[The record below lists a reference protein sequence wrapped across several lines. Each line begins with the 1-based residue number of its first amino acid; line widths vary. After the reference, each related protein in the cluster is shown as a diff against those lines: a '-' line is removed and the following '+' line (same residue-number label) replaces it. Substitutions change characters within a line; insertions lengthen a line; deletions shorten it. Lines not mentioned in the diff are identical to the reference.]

1 MTANSTNTPAANAP
15 ATVTPITP
23 VAITP
28 AAIPHAPTPAPR
40 NKRRVL
46 MIAGPLVLL
55 VAAGVYWLMGGRY
68 EETENAYL
76 HQARISVASSVAGRI
91 DKVLV
96 KDNQTVKAG
105 DVLFQVDPVP
115 YRLAQAQAD
124 AAVTAARITVEQLK
138 LAYATAQANLQLNED
153 EAAYQTTERE
163 RQESLGAK
171 GVATDSNL
179 IDARHDERTALD
191 QRDLAKQAVASALAA
206 IGGDP
211 LIPTDNHP
219 AVRAAVIASAQAAY
233 NYANAVV
240 KAPADGVIYQ
250 ASSFKP
256 GQMVA
261 AGQSLFALVQTDDTW
276 VDANFKETQLEGI
289 TVGSPA
295 EITFDINPGRKIEA
309 VVAAIG
315 AGTGSEFSLLPAQN
329 ATGNWVK
336 VTQRVPVTLRFLN
349 PEDAKGLSSGVSA
362 SVSVDTGHHRSL
374 SDLLPGFLK

>member
-1 MTANSTNTPAANAP
+1 MTTPSNNPPAN
-15 ATVTPITP
+15 VTPITP
-23 VAITP
+23 IVAAPVAALTP
-28 AAIPHAPTPAPR
+28 PPR
-40 NKRRVL
+40 KKRRVL

-55 VAAGVYWLMGGRY
+55 VAAGAYWLMGGRY

-76 HQARISVASSVAGRI
+76 HQARISIAASVPGRI

-96 KDNQTVKAG
+96 RDNQTVKSG

-115 YRLAQAQAD
+115 YKLAQAQAD

-138 LAYATAQANLQLNED
+138 LAYGTAQASLQLAED
-153 EAAYQTTERE
+153 EADYQTIERQ

-191 QRDLAKQAVASALAA
+191 KRDLAKQAVASALAA

-219 AVRAAVIASAQAAY
+219 AVRAAIIAREQAAY

-240 KAPADGVIYQ
+240 KAPANGVVYQ

-261 AGQSLFALVQTDDTW
+261 AGQSLFALVQTDDIW
-276 VDANFKETQLEGI
+276 VDANFKETQLAGI
-289 TVGSPA
+289 TVGAPA
-295 EITFDINPGRKIEA
+295 ELTFDADPGRKIEA

-336 VTQRVPVTLRFLN
+336 VTQRVPVTLKLVN
-349 PEDAKGLSSGVSA
+349 PDDAAGLASGVSA
-362 SVSVDTGHHRSL
+362 SVSVDTGRHRSI
-374 SDLLPGFLK
+374 SDLLPSFLK

>member
-1 MTANSTNTPAANAP
+1 MTAISTNSPAPNPP
-15 ATVTPITP
+15 ATVTPIT
-23 VAITP
+23 AATIP
-28 AAIPHAPTPAPR
+28 APAPR
-40 NKRRVL
+40 KKRRVL

-55 VAAGVYWLMGGRY
+55 LAAGGYWLMGGRH

-96 KDNQTVKAG
+96 RDNQTVKAG

-115 YRLAQAQAD
+115 FKLAQAEAET
-124 AAVTAARITVEQLK
+124 AVNAARITVEQLK
-138 LAYATAQANLQLNED
+138 LAYGTAQANLQLAED
-153 EAAYQTTERE
+153 EAAYQTVERQ

-171 GVATDSNL
+171 GVASDSNL

-206 IGGDP
+206 LGGDP
-211 LIPTDNHP
+211 QMPTDNHP
-219 AVRAAVIASAQAAY
+219 AVRAAVIAREQAAY

-256 GQMVA
+256 GQMVS
-261 AGQSLFALVQTDDTW
+261 AGQSLFALVQTDDVW
-276 VDANFKETQLEGI
+276 VDANFKETQLAGI

-295 EITFDINPGRKIEA
+295 ELSFDVDPNRKIEA

-315 AGTGSEFSLLPAQN
+315 AGTGSEFALLPAQN

-336 VTQRVPVTLRFLN
+336 VTQRVPVTLRLVN
-349 PEDAKGLSSGVSA
+349 PDDAKGLSSGVSA
-362 SVSVDTGHHRSL
+362 SVSVDTGRHRSL
-374 SDLLPGFLK
+374 SDLIPGFMK

>member
-1 MTANSTNTPAANAP
+1 MTTSPTNPPAN
-15 ATVTPITP
+15 VTPITP
-23 VAITP
+23 AAAAP
-28 AAIPHAPTPAPR
+28 AAAPTPPPR
-40 NKRRVL
+40 KKRRVL
-46 MIAGPLVLL
+46 MVAGPLVLL
-55 VAAGVYWLMGGRY
+55 AAAGGYWLMGGRY

-76 HQARISVASSVAGRI
+76 HQARISVASSVPGRI

-115 YRLAQAQAD
+115 FKLAQAEAD
-124 AAVTAARITVEQLK
+124 AAVSAARITVEQLK
-138 LAYATAQANLQLNED
+138 LAYGTAQVSLQLAED
-153 EAAYQTTERE
+153 DADYQTIERQ

-179 IDARHDERTALD
+179 IAARHDERTALD
-191 QRDLAKQAVASALAA
+191 KRDLAKQAVASALAA

-219 AVRAAVIASAQAAY
+219 AVRAAIIAREQAAY

-240 KAPADGVIYQ
+240 KAPANGVIYQ

-261 AGQSLFALVQTDDTW
+261 AGQSLFALVQTDDIW
-276 VDANFKETQLEGI
+276 VDANFKETQLAGI
-289 TVGSPA
+289 TVGAPA
-295 EITFDINPGRKIEA
+295 ELTFDADPGRKIKA
-309 VVAAIG
+309 TVAAIG

-336 VTQRVPVTLRFLN
+336 VTQRVPVKLKLDN
-349 PEDAKGLSSGVSA
+349 AADAAGLASGVSA
-362 SVSVDTGHHRSL
+362 SVSVDTGRHRSL
-374 SDLLPGFLK
+374 SDLLPAFVK

>member
-1 MTANSTNTPAANAP
+1 MTSSSTNPAAS
-15 ATVTPITP
+15 VTPITP
-23 VAITP
+23 AIAAP
-28 AAIPHAPTPAPR
+28 AAAPVAAPR
-40 NKRRVL
+40 KKRRLL

-55 VAAGVYWLMGGRY
+55 AAAGGYWLMGGRY

-76 HQARISVASSVAGRI
+76 HQARISVAASVPGRI

-115 YRLAQAQAD
+115 YKLAQAQAE
-124 AAVTAARITVEQLK
+124 AAVNAARITVEQLK
-138 LAYATAQANLQLNED
+138 LAYVTAQSSLQLAED
-153 EAAYQTTERE
+153 EASYQTVERQ

-191 QRDLAKQAVASALAA
+191 KRDLAKQAVASALAA

-211 LIPTDNHP
+211 QIPTDNHP
-219 AVRAAVIASAQAAY
+219 TVRSAIIARERAAY
-233 NYANAVV
+233 DYANAVV
-240 KAPADGVIYQ
+240 KAPANGVIYQ

-261 AGQSLFALVQTDDTW
+261 AGQSLFALVQTDDIW
-276 VDANFKETQLEGI
+276 VDANFKETQLAGI
-289 TVGSPA
+289 TVGAPA
-295 EITFDINPGRKIEA
+295 ELTFDADPGRKIKA
-309 VVAAIG
+309 MVAAIG

-336 VTQRVPVTLRFLN
+336 VTQRVPVKLKLLN
-349 PEDAKGLSSGVSA
+349 PADAAGLASGVSA
-362 SVSVDTGHHRSL
+362 SVSVDTGRHRSL

>member
-1 MTANSTNTPAANAP
+1 MTANSGNAPAP
-15 ATVTPITP
+15 ATVTL
-23 VAITP
+23 ITP
-28 AAIPHAPTPAPR
+28 AAAAQTVPPAPR
-40 NKRRVL
+40 KKRRVL
-46 MIAGPLVLL
+46 MIAGPVVLL
-55 VAAGVYWLMGGRY
+55 VAAGGYWLMGGRY

-76 HQARISVASSVAGRI
+76 HQARIAVAAAVPGRI

-115 YRLAQAQAD
+115 YKLAQAQAD
-124 AAVTAARITVEQLK
+124 AAVNAARISVEQLK
-138 LAYATAQANLQLNED
+138 LAYGTAQSSLQLAED
-153 EAAYQTTERE
+153 EAAYQTIERQ

-191 QRDLAKQAVASALAA
+191 ERDLAKQAVASALAA

-211 LIPTDNHP
+211 MIPTDNHP
-219 AVRAAVIASAQAAY
+219 AVRAAIIAREQAAY

-240 KAPADGVIYQ
+240 KAPANGVIYQ

-261 AGQSLFALVQTDDTW
+261 AGQSLFALVQTDDIW
-276 VDANFKETQLEGI
+276 VDANFKETQLAGI
-289 TVGSPA
+289 TVGAPA
-295 EITFDINPGRKIEA
+295 ELTFDADPGRKIEA

-336 VTQRVPVTLRFLN
+336 VTQRVPVKLKLLN
-349 PEDAKGLSSGVSA
+349 PADAADLASGVSA
-362 SVSVDTGHHRSL
+362 SVSVDTGRHRSL
-374 SDLLPGFLK
+374 SDLLPDFLK

>member
-1 MTANSTNTPAANAP
+1 MTSSSTNPAAS
-15 ATVTPITP
+15 VTPITP
-23 VAITP
+23 AIAAP
-28 AAIPHAPTPAPR
+28 AAAPVAAPR
-40 NKRRVL
+40 KKRRVL

-55 VAAGVYWLMGGRY
+55 AAAGGYWLMGGRY

-76 HQARISVASSVAGRI
+76 HQARISVAASVPGRI

-115 YRLAQAQAD
+115 YKLAQAQAE
-124 AAVTAARITVEQLK
+124 AAVNAARITVEQLK
-138 LAYATAQANLQLNED
+138 LAYVTAQSSLQLAED
-153 EAAYQTTERE
+153 EASYQTVERQ

-191 QRDLAKQAVASALAA
+191 KRDLAKQAVASALAA
-206 IGGDP
+206 IGGDQQ
-211 LIPTDNHP
+211 IPTDNHP
-219 AVRAAVIASAQAAY
+219 TVRSAIIAREQAAY
-233 NYANAVV
+233 DYANAVV
-240 KAPADGVIYQ
+240 KAPANGVIYQ

-261 AGQSLFALVQTDDTW
+261 AGQSLFALVQTDDIW
-276 VDANFKETQLEGI
+276 VDANFKETQLAGI
-289 TVGSPA
+289 TVGAPA
-295 EITFDINPGRKIEA
+295 ELTFDADPGRKIEA

-336 VTQRVPVTLRFLN
+336 VTQRVPVKLKLLN
-349 PEDAKGLSSGVSA
+349 PADAAGLASGVSA
-362 SVSVDTGHHRSL
+362 SVSVDTGRHRSL
-374 SDLLPGFLK
+374 SDLLPDFLK

>member
-1 MTANSTNTPAANAP
+1 MTASSTNTPAANTAS

-23 VAITP
+23 MT
-28 AAIPHAPTPAPR
+28 APVPIPAPR

-55 VAAGVYWLMGGRY
+55 AAAGGYWLMGGRY

-76 HQARISVASSVAGRI
+76 HQARIAVASSVPGRI

-115 YRLAQAQAD
+115 YKLAQAQAD

-138 LAYATAQANLQLNED
+138 LAYGTAQSNLQLAED
-153 EAAYQTTERE
+153 EAAYQTVERE

-179 IDARHDERTALD
+179 IDARHAERTALD
-191 QRDLAKQAVASALAA
+191 KRDLAKQAVASALAA

-219 AVRAAVIASAQAAY
+219 AVRATVIAREQAAY
-233 NYANAVV
+233 DYANAVV
-240 KAPADGVIYQ
+240 KAPANGVIYQ

-261 AGQSLFALVQTDDTW
+261 AGQSLFALVQTDDIW
-276 VDANFKETQLEGI
+276 VDANFKETQLAGI
-289 TVGSPA
+289 TVGAPA
-295 EITFDINPGRKIEA
+295 ELTFDADPGRKIEA

-336 VTQRVPVTLRFLN
+336 VTQRVPVTLKLVN
-349 PEDAKGLSSGVSA
+349 PADAAGLASGVSA
-362 SVSVDTGHHRSL
+362 SVSVDTGRHRSI
-374 SDLLPGFLK
+374 SDLLPSFLK

>member
-1 MTANSTNTPAANAP
+1 MTANSTNSPAANAP
-15 ATVTPITP
+15 ATVTPITHATAP
-23 VAITP
+23 V
-28 AAIPHAPTPAPR
+28 PTPAPR

-46 MIAGPLVLL
+46 MVAGPLVLL
-55 VAAGVYWLMGGRY
+55 VAAGAYWLMGGRY

-76 HQARISVASSVAGRI
+76 HQARISVASSVPGRI

-96 KDNQTVKAG
+96 RDNQTVKAG

-115 YRLAQAQAD
+115 YKLAQAQAD

-138 LAYATAQANLQLNED
+138 LAYGTAQSSLQLTED
-153 EAAYQTTERE
+153 EAAYQTVERE

-191 QRDLAKQAVASALAA
+191 KRDLAKQAVASALAA

-219 AVRAAVIASAQAAY
+219 AVRSAIIAREQAAY

-240 KAPADGVIYQ
+240 KAPANGVIYQ

-261 AGQSLFALVQTDDTW
+261 AGQSLFALVQTDDIW
-276 VDANFKETQLEGI
+276 VDANFKETQLAGI
-289 TVGSPA
+289 TVGAPA
-295 EITFDINPGRKIEA
+295 ELTFDADPGRKIEA

-336 VTQRVPVTLRFLN
+336 VTQRVPVTLKLVN
-349 PEDAKGLSSGVSA
+349 PADAAGLASGVSA
-362 SVSVDTGHHRSL
+362 SVAVDTGRHRSI
-374 SDLLPGFLK
+374 SDLLPSFLK

>member
-1 MTANSTNTPAANAP
+1 MTANSGNAPAP
-15 ATVTPITP
+15 ATVTL
-23 VAITP
+23 ITP
-28 AAIPHAPTPAPR
+28 AAAAQAIPPAPR
-40 NKRRVL
+40 KKRRVL

-55 VAAGVYWLMGGRY
+55 VAAGGYWLMGGRY

-76 HQARISVASSVAGRI
+76 HQARIAVAAAVPGRI

-115 YRLAQAQAD
+115 YKLAQAQAD
-124 AAVTAARITVEQLK
+124 AAVNAARISVEQLK
-138 LAYATAQANLQLNED
+138 LAYGTAQSSLQLAED
-153 EAAYQTTERE
+153 EAAYQTIERQ

-191 QRDLAKQAVASALAA
+191 ERDLAKQAVASALAA

-211 LIPTDNHP
+211 MIPTDNHP
-219 AVRAAVIASAQAAY
+219 AVRSAIIAREQAAY

-240 KAPADGVIYQ
+240 KAPANGVIYQ

-261 AGQSLFALVQTDDTW
+261 AGQSLFALVQTDDIW
-276 VDANFKETQLEGI
+276 VDANFKETQLAGI
-289 TVGSPA
+289 TVGAPA
-295 EITFDINPGRKIEA
+295 ELTFDADPGRKIEA

-336 VTQRVPVTLRFLN
+336 VTQRVPVKLKLLN
-349 PEDAKGLSSGVSA
+349 PADAADLASGVSA
-362 SVSVDTGHHRSL
+362 SVSVDTGRHRSL
-374 SDLLPGFLK
+374 SDLLPDFLK

>member
-1 MTANSTNTPAANAP
+1 MTVTSTNTPAGNAP
-15 ATVTPITP
+15 ATVTL
-23 VAITP
+23 ITP
-28 AAIPHAPTPAPR
+28 ATSAPIAAPPR
-40 NKRRVL
+40 KKRRVL
-46 MIAGPLVLL
+46 MIAGPVVVLF
-55 VAAGVYWLMGGRY
+55 AAGGYWLMGGRY

-96 KDNQTVKAG
+96 KDNQTVRVG

-115 YRLAQAQAD
+115 LRLAQAQTEAS
-124 AAVTAARITVEQLK
+124 VSAARISVEQLK
-138 LAYATAQANLQLNED
+138 LAYGTAQANLQLTQD
-153 EAAYQTTERE
+153 EASYQTIERE

-179 IDARHDERTALD
+179 IDARHEERRALD

-211 LIPTDNHP
+211 NIPTDNHP
-219 AVRAAVIASAQAAY
+219 TVRSAVIAQAQAAY
-233 NYANAVV
+233 NLSNAVV
-240 KAPADGVIYQ
+240 KAAADGVIYQ

-261 AGQSLFALVQTDDTW
+261 AGQSLFALVQTDDIW
-276 VDANFKETQLEGI
+276 VDANFKETQLAGI
-289 TVGSPA
+289 TVGAPA
-295 EITFDINPGRKIEA
+295 ELTFDADPGRKIQA

-336 VTQRVPVTLRFLN
+336 VTQRVPVTLKLRN
-349 PEDAKGLSSGVSA
+349 TEDAAGLASGVSA
-362 SVSVDTGHHRSL
+362 SVSVDTGRHRSI
-374 SDLLPGFLK
+374 SDLLPSFLK

>member
-1 MTANSTNTPAANAP
+1 MTASSTNTPAANTAP
-15 ATVTPITP
+15 ATDTPITP
-23 VAITP
+23 MT
-28 AAIPHAPTPAPR
+28 APVPIPAPR

-55 VAAGVYWLMGGRY
+55 AAAGGYWLMGGRY

-76 HQARISVASSVAGRI
+76 HQARIAVASSVPGRI

-115 YRLAQAQAD
+115 YKLAQAQAD

-138 LAYATAQANLQLNED
+138 LAYGTAQSNLQLAED
-153 EAAYQTTERE
+153 EAAYQTVERE

-179 IDARHDERTALD
+179 IDARHAERTALD
-191 QRDLAKQAVASALAA
+191 KRDLAKQAVASALAA

-219 AVRAAVIASAQAAY
+219 AVRATVIAREQAAY
-233 NYANAVV
+233 DYANAVV
-240 KAPADGVIYQ
+240 KAPANGVIYQ

-261 AGQSLFALVQTDDTW
+261 AGQSLFALVQTDDIW
-276 VDANFKETQLEGI
+276 VDANFKETQLSGI
-289 TVGSPA
+289 TVGAPA
-295 EITFDINPGRKIEA
+295 ELTFDADPGRKIEA

-336 VTQRVPVTLRFLN
+336 VTQRVPVTLKLVN
-349 PEDAKGLSSGVSA
+349 PADAAGLASGVSA
-362 SVSVDTGHHRSL
+362 SVSVDTGRHRSI
-374 SDLLPGFLK
+374 SDLLPSFLK

>member
-1 MTANSTNTPAANAP
+1 MTASSTNTPAANTAP

-23 VAITP
+23 MT
-28 AAIPHAPTPAPR
+28 APVPIPAPR

-55 VAAGVYWLMGGRY
+55 AAAGGYWLMGGRY

-76 HQARISVASSVAGRI
+76 HQARIAVASSVPGRI

-115 YRLAQAQAD
+115 YKLAQAQAD

-138 LAYATAQANLQLNED
+138 LAYGTAQSNLQLAED
-153 EAAYQTTERE
+153 EAAYQTVERE

-179 IDARHDERTALD
+179 IDARHAERTALD
-191 QRDLAKQAVASALAA
+191 KRDLAKQAVASALAA

-219 AVRAAVIASAQAAY
+219 AVRATVIAREQAAY
-233 NYANAVV
+233 DYANAVV
-240 KAPADGVIYQ
+240 KAPANGVIYQ

-261 AGQSLFALVQTDDTW
+261 AGQSLFALVQTDDIW
-276 VDANFKETQLEGI
+276 VDANFKETQLAGI
-289 TVGSPA
+289 TVGAPA
-295 EITFDINPGRKIEA
+295 ELTFDADPGRKIEA

-336 VTQRVPVTLRFLN
+336 VTQRVPVTLKLVN
-349 PEDAKGLSSGVSA
+349 PADAAGLASGVSA
-362 SVSVDTGHHRSL
+362 SVSVDTGRHRL
-374 SDLLPGFLK
+374 ISDLLPSFLK

>member
-1 MTANSTNTPAANAP
+1 MTTTSSNPP

-23 VAITP
+23 AVAAP
-28 AAIPHAPTPAPR
+28 AAAPTPPPR
-40 NKRRVL
+40 KKRRVL

-55 VAAGVYWLMGGRY
+55 LAAGGYWLMGGRY

-76 HQARISVASSVAGRI
+76 HQARISVASSVPGRI
-91 DKVLV
+91 DKVFV
-96 KDNQTVKAG
+96 KDNQTVKTG

-115 YRLAQAQAD
+115 FKLAQAQAD
-124 AAVTAARITVEQLK
+124 AAVTAARISVEQLK
-138 LAYATAQANLQLNED
+138 LAYATAQANLQLAKD
-153 EAAYQTTERE
+153 EADYQSIERQ

-191 QRDLAKQAVASALAA
+191 KRDLAEQAVASALAA

-219 AVRAAVIASAQAAY
+219 AVRSAIIAREQAAY

-240 KAPADGVIYQ
+240 KAPANGVIYQ

-261 AGQSLFALVQTDDTW
+261 AGQSLFALVQTDDIW
-276 VDANFKETQLEGI
+276 VDANFKETQLAGI
-289 TVGSPA
+289 YVGAPA
-295 EITFDINPGRKIEA
+295 ELTFDADPGRTLKA
-309 VVAAIG
+309 TVAAIG

-336 VTQRVPVTLRFLN
+336 VTQRVPVTLRLDN
-349 PEDAKGLSSGVSA
+349 PADVAGLASGVSA
-362 SVSVDTGHHRSL
+362 SVSVDTGRHRSL
-374 SDLLPGFLK
+374 SDLLPDFLK

>member
-1 MTANSTNTPAANAP
+1 MTAISTNSPAPNPP
-15 ATVTPITP
+15 ATVTPIT
-23 VAITP
+23 AATIP
-28 AAIPHAPTPAPR
+28 APAPR
-40 NKRRVL
+40 KKRRVL

-55 VAAGVYWLMGGRY
+55 LAAGGYWLMGGRY

-96 KDNQTVKAG
+96 RDNQTVKVG

-115 YRLAQAQAD
+115 FKLAQAEAET
-124 AAVTAARITVEQLK
+124 AVNAARITVEQLK
-138 LAYATAQANLQLNED
+138 LAYGTAQANLQLAED
-153 EAAYQTTERE
+153 EAAYQTVERQ

-171 GVATDSNL
+171 GVASDSNL
-179 IDARHDERTALD
+179 IDARHDERTAQD

-206 IGGDP
+206 LGGDP
-211 LIPTDNHP
+211 QMPTDNHP
-219 AVRAAVIASAQAAY
+219 AVRAAVIAREQAAY

-256 GQMVA
+256 GQMVS
-261 AGQSLFALVQTDDTW
+261 AGQSLFALVQTDDVW
-276 VDANFKETQLEGI
+276 VDANFKETQLAGI

-295 EITFDINPGRKIEA
+295 ELSFDVDPNRKIEA

-315 AGTGSEFSLLPAQN
+315 AGTGSEFALLPAQN

-336 VTQRVPVTLRFLN
+336 VTQRVPVILRLVN
-349 PEDAKGLSSGVSA
+349 PDDAKGLSSGVSA
-362 SVSVDTGHHRSL
+362 SVSVDTGRHRSL
-374 SDLLPGFLK
+374 SDLIPGFLK

>member
-1 MTANSTNTPAANAP
+1 MTANSTNSPAANAP
-15 ATVTPITP
+15 ATVTPITNATAP
-23 VAITP
+23 V
-28 AAIPHAPTPAPR
+28 PTPAPR
-40 NKRRVL
+40 IKRRVL
-46 MIAGPLVLL
+46 MVAGPLVLL
-55 VAAGVYWLMGGRY
+55 VAAGAYWLMGGRY

-76 HQARISVASSVAGRI
+76 HQARISVASSVPGRI

-96 KDNQTVKAG
+96 RDNQTVKAG

-115 YRLAQAQAD
+115 YKLAQAQAD

-138 LAYATAQANLQLNED
+138 LAYGTAQSSLQLTED
-153 EAAYQTTERE
+153 EAAYQTVERE

-191 QRDLAKQAVASALAA
+191 KRDLAKQAVASALAA

-219 AVRAAVIASAQAAY
+219 AVRSAIIAREQAAY

-240 KAPADGVIYQ
+240 KAPANGVIYQ

-261 AGQSLFALVQTDDTW
+261 AGQSLFALVQTDDIW
-276 VDANFKETQLEGI
+276 VDANFKETQLAGI
-289 TVGSPA
+289 TVGAPA
-295 EITFDINPGRKIEA
+295 ELTFDADPGRKIEA

-336 VTQRVPVTLRFLN
+336 VTQRVPVTLKLTN
-349 PEDAKGLSSGVSA
+349 PEDAAGLASGVSA
-362 SVSVDTGHHRSL
+362 SVAVDTGRHRSI
-374 SDLLPGFLK
+374 SDLLPSFLK

>member
-1 MTANSTNTPAANAP
+1 MTASSTNTPAANTAP

-23 VAITP
+23 MT
-28 AAIPHAPTPAPR
+28 APVPIPAPR

-55 VAAGVYWLMGGRY
+55 ITAGGYWLMGGRY

-76 HQARISVASSVAGRI
+76 HQARIAVASSVPGRI

-138 LAYATAQANLQLNED
+138 LAYGTAQSNVQLAED
-153 EAAYQTTERE
+153 EAAYQTVERE

-179 IDARHDERTALD
+179 IDARHEERTALD
-191 QRDLAKQAVASALAA
+191 KRDLAKQAVASALAA

-219 AVRAAVIASAQAAY
+219 AVRAAVIAREQAAY

-240 KAPADGVIYQ
+240 KAPANGVIYQ

-261 AGQSLFALVQTDDTW
+261 AGQSLFALVQTDDIW
-276 VDANFKETQLEGI
+276 VDANFKETQLAGI
-289 TVGSPA
+289 TVGAPA
-295 EITFDINPGRKIEA
+295 ELTFDADPGRKIEA

-336 VTQRVPVTLRFLN
+336 VTQRVPVTLKLVN
-349 PEDAKGLSSGVSA
+349 PADAAGLASGVSA
-362 SVSVDTGHHRSL
+362 SVSVDTGRHRSI
-374 SDLLPGFLK
+374 SDLLPSFLK

>member
-1 MTANSTNTPAANAP
+1 MTASSTNTPAANTAP

-23 VAITP
+23 MT
-28 AAIPHAPTPAPR
+28 APVPIPAPR

-55 VAAGVYWLMGGRY
+55 AAAGGYWLMGGRY

-76 HQARISVASSVAGRI
+76 HQARIAVASSVPGRI

-115 YRLAQAQAD
+115 YKLAQAQAD

-138 LAYATAQANLQLNED
+138 LAYGTAQSNLQLAED
-153 EAAYQTTERE
+153 EAAYQTVERE

-179 IDARHDERTALD
+179 IDARHAERTALD
-191 QRDLAKQAVASALAA
+191 KRDLAKQAVASALAA

-219 AVRAAVIASAQAAY
+219 AVRATVIAREQAAY
-233 NYANAVV
+233 DYANAVV
-240 KAPADGVIYQ
+240 KAPANGVIYQ

-261 AGQSLFALVQTDDTW
+261 AGQSLFALVQTDDIW
-276 VDANFKETQLEGI
+276 VDANFKETQLAGI
-289 TVGSPA
+289 TVGAPA
-295 EITFDINPGRKIEA
+295 ELTFDADPGRKIEA

-336 VTQRVPVTLRFLN
+336 VTQRVPVTLKLVN
-349 PEDAKGLSSGVSA
+349 PADAAGLASGVSA
-362 SVSVDTGHHRSL
+362 SVSVDTGRHRSI
-374 SDLLPGFLK
+374 SDLLPSFLK

>member
-1 MTANSTNTPAANAP
+1 MTASSTNTPAANTAA
-15 ATVTPITP
+15 ATVTPLPPMT
-23 VAITP
+23 AQ
-28 AAIPHAPTPAPR
+28 APR

-55 VAAGVYWLMGGRY
+55 AAAGGYWLMGGRY

-76 HQARISVASSVAGRI
+76 HQARIAVASSVPGRI

-115 YRLAQAQAD
+115 YKLAQAQAD

-138 LAYATAQANLQLNED
+138 LAYGTAQSNLQLAED
-153 EAAYQTTERE
+153 EAAYQTVERE

-179 IDARHDERTALD
+179 IDARHAERTALD
-191 QRDLAKQAVASALAA
+191 KRDLAKQAVASALAA

-219 AVRAAVIASAQAAY
+219 AVRATVIAREQAAY
-233 NYANAVV
+233 DYANAVV
-240 KAPADGVIYQ
+240 KAPANGVIYQ

-261 AGQSLFALVQTDDTW
+261 AGQSLFALVQTDDIW
-276 VDANFKETQLEGI
+276 VDANFKETQLAGI
-289 TVGSPA
+289 TVGAPA
-295 EITFDINPGRKIEA
+295 ELTFDADPGRKIEA

-336 VTQRVPVTLRFLN
+336 VTQRVPVTLKLVN
-349 PEDAKGLSSGVSA
+349 PADAAGLASGVSA
-362 SVSVDTGHHRSL
+362 SVSVDTGRHRSI
-374 SDLLPGFLK
+374 SDLLPSFLK